1 MSHLAHSL
9 RMLAL
14 LGLVLIGGLW
24 AYTGWSIADLRQRAW
39 ERTRHDAVALREA
52 GERAVA
58 RDIEIYDL
66 SLRTV
71 AERLNAPILE
81 EVNPEAR
88 HLALFDRMSHA
99 RGYGSIFVLDQN
111 GRAFLDAG
119 SVIPRPLDAS
129 GRPFFTVHRDN
140 PHAGLVIGHPWMSRI
155 SQSETIPLSR
165 RFSYADGSF
174 AGVVVGAIH
183 LDYLREILD
192 RLRGDADVTVTL
204 EFSDGNVVTSGL
216 HPADATEPKVAGF
229 VTTGQVGA
237 WPLRIAISV
246 PAPIIRRAWLP
257 LVPPI
262 AGTALVL
269 TGAIIGV
276 LVLLRRELLLRAEAE
291 QMAVAAQAESE
302 RLAATDALT
311 GLWNRRRFEAML
323 ALCADP
329 TRRRDWALL
338 IIDTDYFKTYNDCYG
353 HPAGDRALERIADVL
368 ARATERFGGTAFR
381 IGGEEFAVLAPCAER
396 EALALADG
404 IRESLAALRLPHAEH
419 PRGFLTLSIGL
430 AHGRRLADASPRDW
444 FNSADEALYTAKR
457 RGRDRTCLAVASRP
471 ADEAE
476 APAVRLVVS
485 NS

>member
-1 MSHLAHSL
+1 
-9 RMLAL
+9 MLVV
-14 LGLVLIGGLW
+14 LGVVLIGGLW
-24 AYTGWSIADLRQRAW
+24 AYTVWSIADLRHRAW
-39 ERTRHDAVALREA
+39 ERTRHDAVAMRES
-52 GERAVA
+52 GERVLA

-71 AERLNAPILE
+71 ADRLNAPILD

-111 GRAFLDAG
+111 GHAFLDGG
-119 SVIPRPLDAS
+119 SIIPRPLNGSD
-129 GRPFFTVHRDN
+129 RLYFTVHRDD
-140 PHAGLVIGHPWMSRI
+140 PDAGLFIGQPWITRV
-155 SQSETIPLSR
+155 SQQEMIPLSR

-174 AGVVVGAIH
+174 AGVVVGAIY
-183 LDYLREILD
+183 LDYLREVLD
-192 RLRGDADVTVTL
+192 RLRGDAEVTVTL
-204 EFSDGNVVTSGL
+204 QFSDGNVVTSGL
-216 HPADATEPKVAGF
+216 HPASAEPRPRGF
-229 VTTGQVGA
+229 ITAGQVGS

-246 PAPIIRRAWLP
+246 PASVIRRAWLP
-257 LVPPI
+257 FVPPI

-276 LVLLRRELLLRAEAE
+276 LVLLRRELLMRAEAE
-291 QMAVAAQAESE
+291 RRAVAAQAESE

-323 ALCADP
+323 AFCADP
-329 TRRRDWALL
+329 ARRRDWALL
-338 IIDTDYFKTYNDCYG
+338 IIDTDYFKRYNDCYG

-404 IRESLAALRLPHAEH
+404 IRESLSALRLPHAEH

-430 AHGRRLADASPRDW
+430 VHGRRLADASPRDW

-457 RGRDRTCLAVASRP
+457 RGRDRTCLAVAP
-471 ADEAE
+471 HPVDEAV
-476 APAVRLVVS
+476 ASAVRLVAS
-485 NS
+485 GA